1 MERDRNKQI
10 ACQVSI
16 NAVIKKKKQNRGME
30 SRERQEWG
38 IILYRV
44 ARECLTG
51 KAICE
56 QRSK

>member
-10 ACQVSI
+10 ACQVLI
-16 NAVIKKKKQNRGME
+16 NAVIKKKIRGMK

-56 QRSK
+56 QRPK